1 MVVYVVLWAGECRFP
16 RGVLLSGRRM
26 VQGVKFTMVSDCCHS
41 GSMLDHPQQQISG
54 NKDPNAPPGVTAMN
68 PMDMLGMFFKDMP
81 VRACSTIIHCT
92 GYAGLC
98 LVQDPFCVGCS

>member
-1 MVVYVVLWAGECRFP
+1 M
-16 RGVLLSGRRM
+16 
-26 VQGVKFTMVSDCCHS
+26 QGVKFTMVSDCCHS

-92 GYAGLC
+92 GL
-98 LVQDPFCVGCS
+98 LVCAWFRTLFVLVAPDTR